1 MKGVRIEKA
10 SLRLKRGTSMWL
22 TLSVGDDL
30 LPARIP
36 ATVTRETETGFAVD
50 FPELPHSLK
59 VLLDGVLSKVAE
71 LQEDDEDPT
80 EPVLSPPVTD

>member
-1 MKGVRIEKA
+1 
-10 SLRLKRGTSMWL
+10 
-22 TLSVGDDL
+22 
-30 LPARIP
+30 
-36 ATVTRETETGFAVD
+36 VTRETETGFAVD